1 VVAAGLAVSY
11 RMRWSL
17 WMTAS
22 GVATALVVYLLTGSI
37 GWAFVG
43 LLGSGFVLN
52 AIAEAVANGR
62 TGKGARRH
70 ASRGKRPSR

>member
-1 VVAAGLAVSY
+1 MSY

-22 GVATALVVYLLTGSI
+22 GVATAVVVYLLTSSI
-37 GWAFVG
+37 GWAVVG
-43 LLGSGFVLN
+43 LLGSSFVLN

-62 TGKGARRH
+62 TGTRH
-70 ASRGKRPSR
+70 ASRGKRRSS